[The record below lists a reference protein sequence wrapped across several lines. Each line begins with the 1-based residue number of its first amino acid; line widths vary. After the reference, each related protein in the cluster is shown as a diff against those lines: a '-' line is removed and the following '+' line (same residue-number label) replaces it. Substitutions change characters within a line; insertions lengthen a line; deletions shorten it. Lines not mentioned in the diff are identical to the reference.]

1 MNSEIILQKE
11 KLKQMKSKVDLK
23 KIKSDFFLR
32 KLFYIMKA
40 NRTLTIIKYNKK
52 LQKRLNLNITDYEK
66 FAQLFSSIEIK
77 LKLDESEYDENNKFI
92 NISDKEKEYFHIYF
106 DNSNEEIERNFLK
119 KNEKV
124 NRIKVLI
131 NYQVKSFKELFYNC
145 KCINS
150 IAFINFYRIN
160 ITDMKSMFKGCSSLN
175 ELDLSKFNTKYV
187 TNMSSMFDGCSL
199 LEEINLSNFNTNN
212 VTNISSM
219 FNGCS
224 SLKELAKKINQT
236 QIFDE

>member
-32 KLFYIMKA
+32 KLFYIIKA

-52 LQKRLNLNITDYEK
+52 LQKRLNLNISDYEK

-119 KNEKV
+119 KTK
-124 NRIKVLI
+124 KLI
-131 NYQVKSFKELFYNC
+131 GL
-145 KCINS
+145 
-150 IAFINFYRIN
+150 
-160 ITDMKSMFKGCSSLN
+160 
-175 ELDLSKFNTKYV
+175 KY
-187 TNMSSMFDGCSL
+187 
-199 LEEINLSNFNTNN
+199 
-212 VTNISSM
+212 
-219 FNGCS
+219 
-224 SLKELAKKINQT
+224 
-236 QIFDE
+236 